1 MKGLGNWA
9 EISRSI
15 SSSSAMNPALLTV
28 LLATVPSLILLPL
41 VPPPVTYF
49 LMITA
54 AAPMAVALWQIVRF
68 TNRDPSQLRND
79 KHVERMTELKLGR
92 RNDNG
97 YEEWIL
103 PANGPLIENPAIENE
118 EGERK

>member
-28 LLATVPSLILLPL
+28 LLTTGPSLIILPF
-41 VPPPVTYF
+41 VPPPVAFF
-49 LMITA
+49 LMATA
-54 AAPMAVALWQIVRF
+54 AAPVAVTLWQIVKF
-68 TNRDPSQLRND
+68 TNRDPWQLRND
-79 KHVERMTELKLGR
+79 RHVERMTELRLGR
-92 RNDNG
+92 RSDDG
-97 YEEWIL
+97 YED
-103 PANGPLIENPAIENE
+103 LIIPPGGALVENPAITHD